1 LKYVVKSHV
10 ETTYGQKNAGI
21 KVVAF
26 CSDTY
31 LDAAAKVGKALAES
45 SNKSDIGVLVC
56 GT

>member
-1 LKYVVKSHV
+1 VVKSHV